1 MCWLSRAAPREA
13 KLSRLPQIPH
23 AYFLID
29 VNLLTSGMMRK
40 ILYGK
45 QNALY
50 PTILMCKSSS
60 IHCQD
65 IHSKGKSASLKHALW
80 TTNEWLTNLICIF
93 TLQTTLLPT
102 STKKVYSTKKMHL
115 LDKVLLALGKTLL
128 ITLLFSMLSQIT
140 SAKLSMENSQTMN
153 SESIMRK
160 ADLISI
166 QIIR

>member
-1 MCWLSRAAPREA
+1 MS
-13 KLSRLPQIPH
+13 
-23 AYFLID
+23 
-29 VNLLTSGMMRK
+29 
-40 ILYGK
+40 
-45 QNALY
+45 
-50 PTILMCKSSS
+50 
-60 IHCQD
+60 
-65 IHSKGKSASLKHALW
+65 
-80 TTNEWLTNLICIF
+80 
-93 TLQTTLLPT
+93 T